1 MNIFIDIYVDL
12 FQKIYSKNSMN
23 KNNKIHFEVSE
34 RKVLL
39 RVFDVIFIWFS
50 IFLIG
55 NLFDLEYLK
64 LSANTVFYSLSI
76 GLYVNGIGT
85 VFELYN
91 LQVSSNQYQVLKSVI
106 LTVCTSVLLYL
117 LTPVYSAELPP
128 QRLQILVFFF
138 TILASLLFWRIF
150 YVKFLASNR
159 FVQNVILVCDFEHL
173 EELVTGLESADPHY
187 RIIGYVN
194 SENYVKESSFHYV
207 PPIKIYDLVPFV
219 NEHQIFEIIVA
230 SQKKEEITVELYQ
243 QLLHLLELGKTI
255 REYAQVYENKTQ
267 RIPVQFVTRD
277 FYKFFPF
284 SRSNNN
290 QLYLFTTKIVEIIIS
305 VIGLFFGVL
314 LLPFLIIGNA
324 LANRGKLFYTQERVG
339 LNGKIFKVYK
349 FRTMI
354 KNAESNG
361 AAFSTPNDSRITP
374 FGKFLRKTRID
385 EIPQFINILKGDM
398 AVIGPRPERPVFVK
412 EIAEMMPFYETRHVI
427 KPGLTGWAQVN
438 YYYGETFEDS
448 LIKLQYDLYYIKHRS
463 VFLDLNITIKTIS
476 TVLFYRGQ

>member
-1 MNIFIDIYVDL
+1 
-12 FQKIYSKNSMN
+12 MN
-23 KNNKIHFEVSE
+23 KSNKIHFEVSE

-39 RVFDVIFIWFS
+39 RILDVVFIWSAIYF
-50 IFLIG
+50 IG

-64 LSANTVFYSLSI
+64 ISANTIFYVTAI
-76 GLYVNGIGT
+76 VLYFNVIGT
-85 VFELYN
+85 VFEMYN
-91 LQVSSNQYQVLKSVI
+91 LQVASNQFQVLRSVI
-106 LTVCTSVLLYL
+106 LTVSTSVLFYL
-117 LTPVYSAELPP
+117 LTPVYSAELPN
-128 QRLQILVFFF
+128 QRLQIIVFFF
-138 TILASLLFWRIF
+138 TILVALLFWRMI

-173 EELVTGLESADPHY
+173 EELVTDLESADPHY

-194 SENYVKESSFHYV
+194 FENYIKETGRHYV

-219 NEHQIFEIIVA
+219 NENPIFEIIVA
-230 SQKKEEITVELYQ
+230 SQKKEEISLELYQ
-243 QLLHLLELGKTI
+243 QLLHLLESGNTI
-255 REYAQVYENKTQ
+255 REYAQVYESKTQ
-267 RIPVQFVTRD
+267 RIPVQYVTRD

-290 QLYLFTTKIVEIIIS
+290 QLYLFTTKTMEIVIS
-305 VIGLFFGVL
+305 VIGLFFGL
-314 LLPFLIIGNA
+314 LVLPFLFIGN
-324 LANRGKLFYTQERVG
+324 LFGNKGTLFYTQDRVG
-339 LNGKIFKVYK
+339 HNGKHFEIYK
-349 FRTMI
+349 FRTMV
-354 KNAESNG
+354 KNAEFNG
-361 AAFSTPNDSRITP
+361 AAFSTSNDSRVTP

-398 AVIGPRPERPVFVK
+398 AVIGPRPERPIFVK
-412 EIAEMMPFYETRHVI
+412 EISEIMPFYETRHVI

-438 YYYGETFEDS
+438 YSYGESLEDS